1 MFTANLNKVIKCQWQ
16 QIFGTLKT
24 GMEITFTPFL
34 SFVGLRNFSSPG
46 AEWKGTLSASC
57 NMCCKHCLLPG
68 LLIQKLYSSFWDV
81 LHIGHIWVGRRCR
94 WIHKEEPSFW
104 TSMSTYL
111 SLYMN
116 TFMFMNTF
124 MCMIR
129 NNITVIWQ
137 EEISGW
143 REDLFTARKSAM
155 NLLGV
160 IAMSKV
166 KNYG

>member
-1 MFTANLNKVIKCQWQ
+1 
-16 QIFGTLKT
+16 
-24 GMEITFTPFL
+24 
-34 SFVGLRNFSSPG
+34 
-46 AEWKGTLSASC
+46 
-57 NMCCKHCLLPG
+57 
-68 LLIQKLYSSFWDV
+68 
-81 LHIGHIWVGRRCR
+81 
-94 WIHKEEPSFW
+94 
-104 TSMSTYL
+104 MSTYL

-116 TFMFMNTF
+116 TFMFMNAF